1 MRNLIVSIIMLLS
14 ISTASQAS
22 DNPNY
27 KKFASYNNDSILYL
41 KENFQ
46 NGEFYIGKTLKELL
60 NDLELQIKCS
70 HFGPDF
76 FGDLKV
82 HDAIV
87 YFDEDNVV
95 SKTIILEKRGKA
107 LLKML
112 LFFEPISLNEYEN
125 MNPW

>member
-1 MRNLIVSIIMLLS
+1 M
-14 ISTASQAS
+14 
-22 DNPNY
+22 
-27 KKFASYNNDSILYL
+27 
-41 KENFQ
+41 
-46 NGEFYIGKTLKELL
+46 KELL

-112 LFFEPISLNEYEN
+112 LFFEPISLNEYEQYESMVRKARDKN
-125 MNPW
+125 EVNSDTEWDMFEKEFLEDRIITKILVPDVVR